1 MAHQSSSSTT
11 SLTWGGADNGAA
23 TTTAARRELYLKLF
37 SGELFKGFQR
47 NTIARDL
54 ITKRTLK
61 NGRSLQFIF
70 TGRTNSEFHVPGQN
84 ILGNT
89 DGAPPVAEVTIQ

>member
-1 MAHQSSSSTT
+1 MAVSQQNSTT
-11 SLTWGGADNGAA
+11 TTNLTWSGADNGAA
-23 TTTAARRELYLKLF
+23 TTTAARRALYLKLF

-54 ITKRTLK
+54 ITKRTLT

-70 TGRTNSEFHVPGQN
+70 TGRTKSEFHVPGN
-84 ILGNT
+84 SILGNT
-89 DGAPPVAEVTIQ
+89 DGAPQ

>member
-1 MAHQSSSSTT
+1 MAQQNANANAD
-11 SLTWGGADNGAA
+11 LTWGGATNLAA
-23 TTTAARRELYLKLF
+23 TTTDARRSLYLKLF

-70 TGRTNSEFHVPGQN
+70 TGRTKS
-84 ILGNT
+84 
-89 DGAPPVAEVTIQ
+89 